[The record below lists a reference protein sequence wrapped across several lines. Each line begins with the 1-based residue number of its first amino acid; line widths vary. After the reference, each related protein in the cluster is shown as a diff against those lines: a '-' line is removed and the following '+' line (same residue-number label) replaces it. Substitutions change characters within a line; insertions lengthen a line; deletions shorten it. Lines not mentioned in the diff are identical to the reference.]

1 MRLRGEFVLEDLVW
15 FESSSLYKG
24 YDDNIASI
32 KGSIEELKG
41 VEELPVAVKKVEE
54 YKLQLE
60 KDLIKARVARSL
72 YERARSTSERLT
84 RIAAFEEELK
94 TRKAELG
101 SAIVSIRLEEELYKK
116 FGAEGVSDPSLPQL
130 IEYLKTGNDAAVQKV
145 EEQVAGIAN
154 SIRAKVGD
162 VDALPKDIKT
172 EFADEVSNYE
182 RAKLFFEKLVNKK
195 LWERKDHYCDSGA
208 HLHRSGENWIIYALI
223 FLTWTPR

>member
-1 MRLRGEFVLEDLVW
+1 
-15 FESSSLYKG
+15 
-24 YDDNIASI
+24 
-32 KGSIEELKG
+32 
-41 VEELPVAVKKVEE
+41 
-54 YKLQLE
+54 
-60 KDLIKARVARSL
+60 VARSL

-195 LWERKDHYCDSGA
+195 L
-208 HLHRSGENWIIYALI
+208 
-223 FLTWTPR
+223 

>member
-1 MRLRGEFVLEDLVW
+1 M
-15 FESSSLYKG
+15 
-24 YDDNIASI
+24 
-32 KGSIEELKG
+32 
-41 VEELPVAVKKVEE
+41 
-54 YKLQLE
+54 
-60 KDLIKARVARSL
+60 IKARVARSL

-195 LWERKDHYCDSGA
+195 L
-208 HLHRSGENWIIYALI
+208 
-223 FLTWTPR
+223 